1 MQVTELLKKGLRQYS
16 SDFKKWIGLFPRHSP
31 GYRWLRQRRKYIVY
45 TAQEWRGQIF
55 LIDTQQL
62 KLSWHFPHAPWE
74 WTIME
79 VHLISKILSLHN
91 VFVSYD
97 NELYLIRKKSYNSK
111 HSFFKKILVILLI
124 SWDLCHN
131 PSKQEQK
138 IIQLGGSWRVQL
150 FTSGAALRRAAS
162 SKPG

>member
-16 SDFKKWIGLFPRHSP
+16 SDFKKWIGFPDTHQAIGDSGRE
-31 GYRWLRQRRKYIVY
+31 GNIFVY

-111 HSFFKKILVILLI
+111 HSFLKKILVILLI

>member
-16 SDFKKWIGLFPRHSP
+16 SDVKKWIGFPDTHLAIGDSGRE
-31 GYRWLRQRRKYIVY
+31 GNIFVY
-45 TAQEWRGQIF
+45 TVQEWRGQIF

-124 SWDLCHN
+124 IWDLCHN

-138 IIQLGGSWRVQL
+138 IIQLGGSWRVQPWL
-150 FTSGAALRRAAS
+150 FTSGAAS
-162 SKPG
+162 STPG